1 MACLKVEGT
10 VDEMDQTYSEKG
22 NTWPKILA
30 HNYRKYG
37 HKRKAMRFKY
47 HGIWQ
52 PVTWTDYYLDVKY
65 LSLGLLSL
73 GFSAGDKLL
82 IVGDT
87 APQWYS
93 AELAAQSNHGLAVGA
108 GSDLT
113 AAEIRH
119 IAQDS
124 EITYAVVEDQEQVDK
139 LLEIKDEIPHL
150 KKIIYWNYKGL
161 SHYAD
166 SLLIGYREV
175 VRKGKEFEQEH
186 QGIFEA
192 NVETG
197 KPEDTCVI
205 VYTSGT
211 SGAVP
216 KGVIHTYRSM
226 MASTLAYLR
235 IDPWF
240 ENDSIAP
247 FLPPVW
253 MIEQWFTI
261 GCHLLSG
268 CIMNLPEATETRARD
283 ASEVRATIAFY
294 GARFWESRSAALRAR
309 VLDSRGIRKL
319 AFRAF
324 MPAGYRIADLSL
336 QGNKPGILNR
346 VLFCV
351 GNIVLFHRM
360 RESLGLSKVRIAY
373 SSGAMLS
380 PDALRFYHAIGVP
393 LKNTYATTEG
403 GALTVSATVTARTGT
418 AGRPFHDAEIKIG
431 DNGELCYKW
440 PGCFAGYCRN
450 PDLTSDVLEDGW
462 FRSGDIAVA
471 DTDNRLVFIDRLDNM
486 IELTNGEKV
495 SVQAIESRLRSCP
508 YIKDAWVFGH
518 RRSYLVA
525 VIVINYAAVA
535 KWAGQKRVAFN
546 TFGELAQ
553 TKEVYELIDNEIER
567 VNGYTKGSKIERF
580 VNLTREFDPD
590 DGELTRTGNLRRG
603 ILDNHFRLVID
614 AIYAGESEV
623 SIETRIRYQDG
634 REGVRKATLSVRT
647 VKGVNQ

>member
-1 MACLKVEGT
+1 MNE
-10 VDEMDQTYSEKG
+10 VDQAYREKG
-22 NTWPKILA
+22 DTWPKILT
-30 HNYRKYG
+30 HNYGKYG
-37 HKRKAMRFKY
+37 YKRKAMRFKH

-73 GFSAGDKLL
+73 GFSAGDRLL

-113 AAEIRH
+113 AAEIRY

-124 EITYAVVEDQEQVDK
+124 EITFAVVEDQEQVDK
-139 LLEIKDEIPHL
+139 LLEIKDKIPHL

-161 SHYAD
+161 SHYED

-175 VRKGKEFEQEH
+175 VRKGKEFEKEH
-186 QGIFEA
+186 QGIFET
-192 NVETG
+192 NVATG

-211 SGAVP
+211 TGPVP
-216 KGVIHTYRSM
+216 KGVVHTYRGM

-235 IDPWF
+235 NDPWF

-253 MIEQWFTI
+253 MLEQWFTI

-268 CIMNLPEATETRARD
+268 CIMNLPEAPETRGRD
-283 ASEVRATIAFY
+283 AREVGTTIAFY
-294 GARFWESRSAALRAR
+294 GARFWESRSAMLRAR
-309 VLDSRGIRKL
+309 VLDSHGIRRL

-336 QGNKPGILNR
+336 QGNKPGILNI
-346 VLFCV
+346 VLFYL
-351 GNIVLFHRM
+351 GNIVLFRRM

-373 SSGAMLS
+373 SSSAMLS

-403 GALTVSATVTARTGT
+403 GALADSAQGAACAGT
-418 AGRPFHDAEIKIG
+418 AGRPFCDAEIKIS
-431 DNGELCYKW
+431 DNGELCYRW
-440 PGCFAGYCRN
+440 PGCFAGYYRN
-450 PDLTSDVLEDGW
+450 PDMTSDVLEDGW

-471 DTDNRLVFIDRLDNM
+471 DTDNHLVFIDRLDNM

-495 SVQAIESRLRSCP
+495 SAQAIESRLRSSP

-518 RRSYLVA
+518 RRSYLAA
-525 VIVINYAAVA
+525 VIVINYVAVA
-535 KWAGQKRVAFN
+535 KWAGQKRIAFN

-553 TKEVYELIDNEIER
+553 TKEVHELIDNEIEK
-567 VNGYTKGSKIERF
+567 VNGYIKGSKIEKF

-590 DGELTRTGNLRRG
+590 EGELTRTGNLRRG
-603 ILDNHFRLVID
+603 TLDDHFRIVID

>member
-1 MACLKVEGT
+1 
-10 VDEMDQTYSEKG
+10 MDQAYREKG

-30 HNYRKYG
+30 NNYRKYG

-73 GFSAGDKLL
+73 GFSAGDRLL

-113 AAEIRH
+113 AAEIRY
-119 IAQDS
+119 IARDS
-124 EITYAVVEDQEQVDK
+124 DITFAVVEDQEQVDK
-139 LLEIKDEIPHL
+139 LLEIKDKIPHL

-197 KPEDTCVI
+197 KPEDICVI

-211 SGAVP
+211 TGAMP
-216 KGVIHTYRSM
+216 KGVMHTYRGM

-235 IDPWF
+235 NDPWF

-247 FLPPVW
+247 FLSPVW
-253 MIEQWFTI
+253 MLEQWFTI

-268 CIMNLPEATETRARD
+268 CIMNLPEAPETRVRD
-283 ASEVRATIAFY
+283 AREVRTTIAFY
-294 GARFWESRSAALRAR
+294 GARFWESRSAMLRAR
-309 VLDSRGIRKL
+309 VLDSRGLRRL

-324 MPAGYRIADLSL
+324 MPTGYRMADLSL
-336 QGNKPGILNR
+336 QGNKPGILNII
-346 VLFCV
+346 LFYL
-351 GNIVLFHRM
+351 GNIVLFRRM

-373 SSGAMLS
+373 SSSAMLS

-393 LKNTYATTEG
+393 LKNTYVTTEG
-403 GALTVSATVTARTGT
+403 GALTDSAQGAACTE
-418 AGRPFHDAEIKIG
+418 RP
-431 DNGELCYKW
+431 
-440 PGCFAGYCRN
+440 
-450 PDLTSDVLEDGW
+450 
-462 FRSGDIAVA
+462 VA
-471 DTDNRLVFIDRLDNM
+471 P
-486 IELTNGEKV
+486 
-495 SVQAIESRLRSCP
+495 SVMLR
-508 YIKDAWVFGH
+508 
-518 RRSYLVA
+518 
-525 VIVINYAAVA
+525 
-535 KWAGQKRVAFN
+535 
-546 TFGELAQ
+546 
-553 TKEVYELIDNEIER
+553 
-567 VNGYTKGSKIERF
+567 
-580 VNLTREFDPD
+580 
-590 DGELTRTGNLRRG
+590 
-603 ILDNHFRLVID
+603 
-614 AIYAGESEV
+614 
-623 SIETRIRYQDG
+623 
-634 REGVRKATLSVRT
+634 
-647 VKGVNQ
+647 